1 MDEVV
6 KAVVAMLKSLSDEDI
21 HDYSMEVN
29 YDKQQVEV
37 TLKTKGQELPKKVFP
52 VSRRPSCIDRFLV
65 QGSLTLS
72 IETNPQGQ
80 YWLALT
86 DEDDLLLSSDC
97 DSLEEAKGI
106 LDELDNEITI
116 DWIRSYGFEF

>member
-6 KAVVAMLKSLSDEDI
+6 KVVLSMLKSLSDEDI

-29 YDKQQVEV
+29 YGKHQVKV

-52 VSRRPSCIDRFLV
+52 VGKRPSSIDRFLV
-65 QGSLTLS
+65 EGSLTLS

-97 DSLEEAKGI
+97 DSLEEAQGI
-106 LDELDNEITI
+106 LDELDDEITI
-116 DWIRSYGFEF
+116 NWIRSYGFEF

>member
-6 KAVVAMLKSLSDEDI
+6 KAVAAMLKGLSDEDI
-21 HDYSMEVN
+21 HDYCMKID
-29 YDKQQVEV
+29 YDKQQITI

-52 VSRRPSCIDRFLV
+52 VGKRPSCINCCFV

-86 DEDDLLLSSDC
+86 DEDDLLLSFDC
-97 DSLEEAKGI
+97 GSLEEAQGI
-106 LDELDNEITI
+106 LDELGDEITI
-116 DWIRSYGFEF
+116 DWIKSYGFEF